1 MLSSGQKNKGGYRIV
16 IEDILDTLYLHR
28 VHLKLSG
35 LDVSILDDVP
45 VIKEGGHQ
53 NIGKIIKYIK
63 LSKDYVIWSREYN
76 EVFSSVLM
84 GGRLIDIILGLEK
97 LFLLSN
103 FREVVNVVNAILTYT
118 GGDERRIALYFLNK
132 DLIEDNKHFV
142 LPPLVEEIATTVV
155 RVSKED
161 EGFVMSVVKSMNRNL
176 EGATFTVK
184 S

>member
-1 MLSSGQKNKGGYRIV
+1 MLSSGQKNKGYRIV

-118 GGDERRIALYFLNK
+118 GDERRIALYFLNK

-142 LPPLVEEIATTVV
+142 LPLVEEIATTVV